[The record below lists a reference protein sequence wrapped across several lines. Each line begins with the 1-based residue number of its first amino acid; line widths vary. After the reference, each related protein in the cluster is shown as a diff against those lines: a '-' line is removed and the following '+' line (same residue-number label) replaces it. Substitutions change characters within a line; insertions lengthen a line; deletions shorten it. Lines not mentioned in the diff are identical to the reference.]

1 MIKQAHNNDKL
12 SCKCGLAQWSPGW
25 YVMCFYRALWASD
38 SLFSTDD
45 CSTFPIREVNWLLII
60 SVLISLWRIVH
71 SNPTHRN
78 EMPHIMYLRTFVR
91 EVQPHVVALSVVFGL
106 INHADRRRSQ

>member
-1 MIKQAHNNDKL
+1 MINLAVNVDLL
-12 SCKCGLAQWSPGW
+12 SGLLAGTSCVFTGPCGPLTV
-25 YVMCFYRALWASD
+25 YLVL
-38 SLFSTDD
+38 T
-45 CSTFPIREVNWLLII
+45 TVPIREVNWLLII